1 MHGRGRILSSLGGLL
16 GIVALAA
23 CGSSESASSSTA
35 TAAKATATSPR
46 AAASL
51 NLHKLVLGDKRYVTN
66 GPKKGWVYSCQSQ
79 FNGGGAFADGPW
91 IDGSTWDATQ
101 KISVQGSVRH
111 RASFTGR
118 LSGSSLIL
126 AGNGLPPHATGTF
139 PIASS
144 DPAYAYDRNPN
155 SIQGY
160 TLRASLPR
168 NPTRRSRA
176 SCVGGTIGVMATGIP
191 LFSAFDAGG
200 RDAVAH
206 EIQDRCA
213 GHPQISGQ
221 YHYHSLSP
229 CIADTGSKTSHSKL
243 LGWALD
249 GFGIY
254 GYRAEHGEVMT
265 TAKLDACH
273 GHTHVITWHGQR
285 VRMYHY
291 HATRDFPYVV
301 SCYRGKAITSATG
314 LGVGGGGGAPGGPPG
329 GGPPSS
335 P

>member
-1 MHGRGRILSSLGGLL
+1 MPGRRRILVALG
-16 GIVALAA
+16 ALAA
-23 CGSSESASSSTA
+23 VSAVAACSSSSGASKHSTP
-35 TAAKATATSPR
+35 AAR
-46 AAASL
+46 AAL
-51 NLHKLVLGDKRYVTN
+51 NLRKLVLGDKRYVTS

-79 FNGGGAFADGPW
+79 FNGGGAFRDGPW
-91 IDGSTWDATQ
+91 IQGSRWDATQ
-101 KISVQGSVRH
+101 KISVSGSVHHSAR
-111 RASFTGR
+111 FTDS
-118 LSGSSLIL
+118 LTSSSLVL

-144 DPAYAYDRNPN
+144 DPAYSYDRNPN
-155 SIQGY
+155 SIKSY
-160 TLRASLPR
+160 TLRAALPR
-168 NPTRRSRA
+168 TRRGA
-176 SCVGGTIGVMATGIP
+176 PQAQCVGGTIGVMRSGIP

-229 CIADTGSKTSHSKL
+229 CLADTGSRRAHSKL

-254 GYRAEHGEVMT
+254 GYRGPGGEVMT

-273 GHTHVITWHGQR
+273 GHTHTITWQGKR

-314 LGVGGGGGAPGGPPG
+314 LGVGGGGPQGEPPG
-329 GGPPSS
+329 GGPPGGPPSS